1 MINLCKLMTETAMPG
16 RASIRWSSAI
26 LLAIFSLSIHGQVAP
41 QVQSP
46 TPATEPAPG
55 ISTNVNEVSLDLAVH
70 DKRNKAVLDLKPE
83 DLVVTD
89 DNVPV
94 KLTGFRLVSGEA
106 AANRGHMITL
116 LFDPFHGPTARSA
129 RLIAEKILSV
139 LPAQGYSFAVL
150 DFRSRLRLLQGFTE
164 DRQVVQQAVHIVTES
179 EPMTLTS
186 TLSLAVN
193 ITNDKDADED
203 KAKAASA
210 AEKNLIA
217 IAQTGV
223 DVSGRHVDVKERA
236 REQALLTALNDS
248 QAIAQEQHA
257 RLSFAGL
264 LALVKSQQPIG
275 DRKALIYFT
284 QNRQLDPAS
293 KKILTAI
300 AGAATQAGVT
310 VYTIDMDAVSDQGQS
325 DNANALWSA
334 PAPYDPAPTKI
345 TLPNGMTTI
354 SPAPP
359 QQEGGAPIQGVPS
372 ATGLVWTSQ
381 QDIQVMT
388 DFMRN
393 GVEDLTNPFA
403 DSKSPM
409 ADFSK
414 ATGGAYIDGMNPSGK
429 PLQQMVQDLTT
440 YYQASYVP
448 PFKEYDGKY
457 RTIAVR
463 PMRAGLNIKTKTGY
477 FALADGT
484 DAGIQPFEAPL
495 LKAIAAP
502 QLPTDLKFHTA
513 VLRFGDLPDG
523 NSNTL
528 AVEVPLSELATKTDA
543 NSHLSSAHVSIVAQI
558 KDMSGVVIEH
568 YSQDTTK
575 RGAKETLDHD
585 HSATISM
592 QRHFISA
599 PGKYTMEVAILD
611 QNSGKASAERK
622 DFEIPDLTGAV
633 SLSDMVL
640 VRSMAGNRVEDDD
653 PLEPLRYEHQKVTP
667 NLDGELPANARDVSM
682 FFILHPDPSSDEPM
696 KLEMEL
702 MHNGKPG
709 HRTSLLQADGVHAA
723 MPYLASVKSH
733 SLAPGDYEFK
743 AYLSQGA
750 KTAEQSGTFT
760 IARTPGA
767 EQANSGSQGLEIADI
782 TAGAGSDSIQST
794 PHAPNQLAIAALA
807 KPAPPPAQ
815 DDAHLLLEEARQHAL
830 SYNEVLPNF
839 ECTEV
844 TKRFVDI
851 NGEGRW
857 KSIDTL
863 VELLSYRD
871 KLETRTML
879 EVNGNA
885 SHTDRG
891 AMKGIFSAGE
901 FGGILQAVFRNA
913 SKADFQWKE
922 TDSLGGGTV
931 QAYNYRV
938 DRTNSTFS
946 VTGLNGKQLI
956 VGFSGQVFIDG
967 TTRRPRRIT
976 LSADNLPP
984 DLPTQATSI
993 AVDYDYVSI
1002 NGLKYLMPAS
1012 AELQLRKG
1020 QHEALMNAMEFRDY
1034 QRFGANGKSTEPT
1047 PSEAP

>member
-1 MINLCKLMTETAMPG
+1 MINLCKLMTEMAMPR
-16 RASIRWSSAI
+16 RASILWSSAI
-26 LLAIFSLSIHGQVAP
+26 LLAIFSSPIHGQVAP

-46 TPATEPAPG
+46 APATEPAPG
-55 ISTNVNEVSLDLAVH
+55 LSTNVNEVSLDLAVH

-129 RLIAEKILSV
+129 RIIAEKILSV

-150 DFRSRLRLLQGFTE
+150 DFRSRLRLLLGFTE
-164 DRQVVQQAVHIVTES
+164 DRQAVEQAVHIVTES
-179 EPMTLTS
+179 EPMALTS

-193 ITNDKDADED
+193 IVNDKDADED
-203 KAKAASA
+203 KTKAASG
-210 AEKNLIA
+210 AEKDLIA

-223 DVSGRHVDVKERA
+223 DFSGRHVDVKERA
-236 REQALLTALNDS
+236 RAQALLAALNNS

-293 KKILTAI
+293 KKMLTTI

-310 VYTIDMDAVSDQGQS
+310 VYTIDMDAVSDQGQG

-334 PAPYDPAPTKI
+334 PAPYDT
-345 TLPNGMTTI
+345 NTI
-354 SPAPP
+354 SSTVNGKTTSSPP
-359 QQEGGAPIQGVPS
+359 PMQQESSLPRTGNPS
-372 ATGLVWTSQ
+372 ATGGWNSQ
-381 QDIQVMT
+381 DDIAVMT

-414 ATGGAYIDGMNPSGK
+414 ATGGAYIDGQNPSGK

-457 RTIAVR
+457 RTIAIK
-463 PMRAGLNIKTKTGY
+463 PMRAGLNIQTKTGY
-477 FALADGT
+477 FALASGT
-484 DAGIQPFEAPL
+484 DSGIQPFEAPL
-495 LKAIAAP
+495 LKSIAEA
-502 QLPTDLKFHTA
+502 QLPTDLKFHAA

-592 QRHFISA
+592 QRHFISV
-599 PGKYTMEVAILD
+599 PGKYTMEVAVFD
-611 QNSGKASAERK
+611 QNSGKAGAERM
-622 DFEIPDLTGAV
+622 DFEIPDLAGAV

-640 VRSMAGNRVEDDD
+640 VRTMAGSHEEDDD

-667 NLDGELPANARDVSM
+667 NLDGELPASASDVSM
-682 FFILHPDPSSDEPM
+682 FFILHPDPAADEPM

-733 SLAPGDYEFK
+733 SLAPGNYEFK
-743 AYLSQGA
+743 AYLSQGT

-760 IARTPGA
+760 IARTPGI
-767 EQANSGSQGLEIADI
+767 ESANTGSQGLEIADI
-782 TAGAGSDSIQST
+782 TAGAGSDSIQTT

-815 DDAHLLLEEARQHAL
+815 DDAHLLLEDAREHAL
-830 SYNEVLPNF
+830 SYNEVLPSF
-839 ECTEV
+839 VCTEV
-844 TKRFVDI
+844 TKRFVDM

-871 KLETRTML
+871 KMETRTML
-879 EVNGNA
+879 EMNGNA

-922 TDSLGGGTV
+922 TDSLSGGTV
-931 QAYNYRV
+931 QVYNYRV

-946 VTGLNGKQLI
+946 VTGINGKQLI
-956 VGFSGQVFIDG
+956 VGFSGQVFIDN
-967 TTRRPRRIT
+967 TTRRPRRVT

-1002 NGLKYLMPAS
+1002 NGLKYLMPVS

-1020 QHEALMNAMEFRDY
+1020 KHEVLMNAMEFRDY
-1034 QRFGANGKSTEPT
+1034 QRFGANAKSPESTAP
-1047 PSEAP
+1047 EAP